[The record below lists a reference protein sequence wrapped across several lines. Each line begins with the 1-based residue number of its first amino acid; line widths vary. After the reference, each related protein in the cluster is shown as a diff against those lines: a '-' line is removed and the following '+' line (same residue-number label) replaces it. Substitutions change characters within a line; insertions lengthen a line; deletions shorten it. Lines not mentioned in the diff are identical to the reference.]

1 MSRFDQPT
9 PGSLADRQVEAD
21 PESVARTIALRRLD
35 FAPRT
40 RANLAATFAERGVP
54 DDVATKVL
62 DRFEE
67 VGLIDDAAYAQLL
80 LSSRSGSRGLSGP
93 ALRAEFKRR
102 GVPDSITDQVLS
114 EIDPE
119 AVFSDA
125 CAIVRS
131 KWKSSAQLDD
141 ASRTRRLT
149 AALQRRGYSFGV
161 ISRAIREVSEEIAS
175 PD

>member
-35 FAPRT
+35 SAPRT
-40 RANLAATFAERGVP
+40 RADLAATLAKRGIP
-54 DDVATKVL
+54 DDAAKSVL

-67 VGLIDDAAYAQLL
+67 VGLINDADYAQQLL
-80 LSSRSGSRGLSGP
+80 ASRSGSRGLCGP

-102 GVPDSITDQVLS
+102 GVPDSITEQIVS

-119 AVFSDA
+119 SVFEDA

-131 KWKSSAQLDD
+131 KWKGVARLDN
-141 ASRTRRLT
+141 ATRSRRLT
-149 AALQRRGYSFGV
+149 ASLQRRGYAYAV
-161 ISRAIREVSEEIAS
+161 ISRAIHEVAEEFAS
-175 PD
+175 PG

>member
-21 PESVARTIALRRLD
+21 PESVARTITLRRLD

-40 RANLAATFAERGVP
+40 RADLAATLAKRGIP

-102 GVPDSITDQVLS
+102 GVPDSITDEILS
-114 EIDPE
+114 EIEPT
-119 AVFSDA
+119 AVFDDA

-131 KWKSSAQLDD
+131 KWKSVARLDD
-141 ASRTRRLT
+141 ATRNRRLM
-149 AALQRRGYSFGV
+149 ASLQRRGYSYGV
-161 ISRAIREVSEEIAS
+161 ISQAIREVSEEIATLG
-175 PD
+175 

>member
-9 PGSLADRQVEAD
+9 PGSLADLQVEAD

-35 FAPRT
+35 SAPRT
-40 RANLAATFAERGVP
+40 RADLAATLAKRGIP
-54 DDVATKVL
+54 DDAAKSVL

-67 VGLIDDAAYAQLL
+67 VGLINDADYAQQL

-102 GVPDSITDQVLS
+102 GVPDSITEHILS
-114 EIDPE
+114 EIDPVS
-119 AVFSDA
+119 VFDDA

-131 KWKSSAQLDD
+131 KWKSVARLDV
-141 ASRTRRLT
+141 ATRNRRLLGS
-149 AALQRRGYSFGV
+149 LQRRGYSYGV
-161 ISRAIREVSEEIAS
+161 IAQAIREVSEEIAS
-175 PD
+175 PE